1 MLEQRITGAN
11 SLPSIVP
18 DITPAELIKQ
28 LVPPPE
34 FTKARF
40 ESYRPDA
47 NFPSQQEAV
56 EIAKQ
61 FVTGKRAKLFAKT
74 TQTPGIYLDGGFGVG
89 KTHLL
94 ASIWHEF
101 KGHKAFGSFLEYT
114 SIVGYIGFQT
124 AVKEFSKFGLICIDE
139 FELDD
144 PGDTMLMSR
153 FLKELAAVGV
163 KFAATSNTPPNALG
177 QGRFAAEDFKR
188 EIQGLGERFEI
199 VSVDGEDFRHRDSSS
214 DSRNLPLRELQDWI
228 GYQPDAYA
236 MKFSELL
243 GMLSQVHP
251 TKFRRMIADVGALAI
266 YDVYQLEDQ
275 VAALR
280 LVAMIDRLY
289 EQQIPLRTSG
299 DISATKVFSQTMVN
313 GGYRKK
319 YLRAVSRIGALCEL
333 Y

>member
-18 DITPAELIKQ
+18 DLTPKELIKQ
-28 LVPPPE
+28 LLPPPE
-34 FTKARF
+34 FAKARF

-47 NFPSQQEAV
+47 DFPSQQQAV

-61 FVTGKRAKLFAKT
+61 FVTGKRAKLFAKST
-74 TQTPGIYLDGGFGVG
+74 TAPGIYLDGGFGVG

-101 KGHKAFGSFLEYT
+101 QGPKAFGSFLEYT
-114 SIVGYIGFQT
+114 SLVGYIGFQT

-153 FLKELAAVGV
+153 FLKELSALGV

-199 VSVDGEDFRHRDSSS
+199 ISVDGEDYRHRDSSAE
-214 DSRNLPLRELQDWI
+214 SRNLSIRELQDWI
-228 GYQPDAYA
+228 GYQPDPTA
-236 MKFSELL
+236 MKFNELL
-243 GMLSQVHP
+243 TLLGQLHP
-251 TKFRRMIADVGALAI
+251 TKFRRLISDVGSFAI
-266 YDVYQLEDQ
+266 YDVFQLEDQ

-280 LVAMIDRLY
+280 LVALVDRLY

-299 DISATKVFSQTMVN
+299 DISATKVFSSTMIS

-319 YLRAVSRIGALCEL
+319 YLRALSRIGALCEL